1 MGLIEQINQMKNQGL
16 QDQEIAGKLQE
27 QGVAP
32 TAINDAINQSKIKE
46 AVGNNQMNEELQP
59 LNSRPNS
66 FNQMQQTQESQE
78 YDLPEE
84 ENYNVSQPQE
94 EYYADN
100 QETAGG
106 GYNNYSEEYDGYD
119 TNTQSMNT
127 DNFIEIAEQ
136 VFAEKTKEM
145 QNQIQEI
152 NEFKILSK
160 IKLDHTEERIKRIE
174 SVMDK
179 LQMAILE
186 KVGSYGNTL
195 QSIKKEMAMMQDS
208 FGKMSPSLAQKH
220 TTHHPQQ
227 HVSKKPSTKKKK
239 IRKK

>member
-1 MGLIEQINQMKNQGL
+1 MGLIEQINQMKSQGL
-16 QDQEIAGKLQE
+16 QEQEIASKLQE

-32 TAINDAINQSKIKE
+32 VAINDAMNQSKIKE
-46 AVGNNQMNEELQP
+46 AVGGNQMNEELQP
-59 LNSRPNS
+59 INSQPET
-66 FNQMQQTQESQE
+66 FPQTPQREESQE
-78 YDLPEE
+78 YSLPQEAP
-84 ENYNVSQPQE
+84 YNVASPQE

-100 QETAGG
+100 QGTGE
-106 GYNNYSEEYDGYD
+106 YNNYSEEYNGYD
-119 TNTQSMNT
+119 ATNQGMST

-145 QNQIQEI
+145 QNQIEEI
-152 NEFKILSK
+152 NQFKILSK
-160 IKLDHTEERIKRIE
+160 VKLDHTEERIKRIE

-208 FGKMSPSLAQKH
+208 FGKIGPSLAKKH
-220 TTHHPQQ
+220 VTHHVKKHIP
-227 HVSKKPSTKKKK
+227 KKPVKRQTPKKK
-239 IRKK
+239 